1 MRREDITLDVTAVD
15 WIDTDEDPQRP
26 SVTIDCSGGGEGLR
40 ERLTGPNGELLGDE
54 ETDVSLRL
62 HDEMGADTKGVVSM
76 TERFT
81 GDFIMELNVDADDVI
96 RFITAARR
104 YAEQSNVEDGQYTVT
119 ICVDGEE
126 LVTYEK
132 RTFLVYDE
140 SGKLLRNLSL
150 IPGGVEL

>member
-1 MRREDITLDVTAVD
+1 MRREDITLDVTDVD

-26 SVTIDCSGGGEGLR
+26 SVTIDCADGGEGLR
-40 ERLTGPNGELLGDE
+40 ERLTGPNGELLGDD

-62 HDEMGADTKGVVSM
+62 HDEMDEDTKGVVSV

-81 GDFIMELNVDADDVI
+81 GDFVMELNVDADDVI
-96 RFITAARR
+96 RFITAARQ
-104 YAEQSNVEDGQYTVT
+104 YGEQSNVEDGQYTVT

-132 RTFLVYDE
+132 RTFLVYNE